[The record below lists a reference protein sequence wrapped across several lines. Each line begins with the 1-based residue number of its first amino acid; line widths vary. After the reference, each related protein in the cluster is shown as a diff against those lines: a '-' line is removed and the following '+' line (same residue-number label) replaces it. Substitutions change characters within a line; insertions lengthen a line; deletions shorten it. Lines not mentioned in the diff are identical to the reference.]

1 VTVSIRTLEPAD
13 AAALKPFRL
22 QSLRDQ
28 PDAFHSTAEEWNIPV
43 DRYQELISENP
54 TFTAF
59 APDGRMVGLAILGI
73 TARPRIQTR
82 HKCEIWSVYVDPA
95 VRGQGIA
102 RSLMGACIAEARR
115 LGFEAVV
122 LTASTHLTHVV
133 KLYES
138 LGFTIYG
145 TERGMVKL
153 TDGRYIDDH
162 LMELWLDQP
171 SRPS

>member
-1 VTVSIRTLEPAD
+1 MIRRLRVED
-13 AAALKPFRL
+13 AAILKPFRL

-28 PDAFHSTAEEWNIPV
+28 PDAYHSTAEEWDIPL
-43 DRYQELISENP
+43 DQFARMIEENP
-54 TFTAF
+54 TFCAFTAN
-59 APDGRMVGLAILGI
+59 GRMVGLAILGI
-73 TARPRIQTR
+73 TARPRIQVR

-102 RSLMGACIAEARR
+102 RRLMEACIAEARR

-122 LTASTHLTHVV
+122 LTASTHLNHVV

>member
-1 VTVSIRTLEPAD
+1 MDFTIRQLTFED

-28 PDAFHSTAEEWNIPV
+28 PDAYHSTAEEWDIPV
-43 DRYQELISENP
+43 ERYEEMISENP
-54 TFTAF
+54 TFAAF
-59 APDGRMVGLAILGI
+59 APDGRMVGLAILGV
-73 TARPRIQTR
+73 TARPRIQVR

-95 VRGQGIA
+95 VRGQAIA
-102 RSLMGACIAEARR
+102 RRLMEACIAEARR

-122 LTASTHLTHVV
+122 LTASTHLNHVV

-138 LGFTIYG
+138 LGFAIYG

-162 LMELWLDQP
+162 LMELWLTGP
-171 SRPS
+171 